1 MCHTGCARIVSRE
14 GPLVV
19 WSLKYLERMAP
30 ATVWSVG
37 GMGPEETEEKVVGSQ
52 GPITV
57 GLSDRG
63 RKGTIADRL
72 GRRGWVWEH
81 GGRRTN
87 ALAVHS
93 G

>member
-1 MCHTGCARIVSRE
+1 MCHTGCARRVSRE

-37 GMGPEETEEKVVGSQ
+37 GMGPEETEEKVIGSQ

-63 RKGTIADRL
+63 G
-72 GRRGWVWEH
+72 GGGGWEH

>member
-37 GMGPEETEEKVVGSQ
+37 GMGPEETEEKVIGS
-52 GPITV
+52 P
-57 GLSDRG
+57 DRG
-63 RKGTIADRL
+63 RKGTITDRL
-72 GRRGWVWEH
+72 GRWGWVWEH

-87 ALAVHS
+87 ALAIHS